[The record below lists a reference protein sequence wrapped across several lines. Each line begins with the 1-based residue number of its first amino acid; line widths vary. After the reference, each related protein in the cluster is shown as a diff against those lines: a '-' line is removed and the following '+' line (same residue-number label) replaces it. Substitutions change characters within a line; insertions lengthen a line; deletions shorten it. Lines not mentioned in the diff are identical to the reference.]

1 MSPQTQ
7 ITITHKNDLGAYFSD
22 WKTQMGIIYITI
34 EKRDSEES
42 ERYHITRIPQPI
54 ESFSFNSND
63 FSILLRYLDNRLRIL
78 EETPVTPI
86 EFPYQAYAEARVFL
100 KAFFI
105 FLRIL
110 LDDLAGIIE
119 HFYKTNERFY
129 MKKERLGRIRGFKEL
144 FKKADKSKR
153 TEDLSKLL
161 RPRRSW
167 FQELKKIRDDLV
179 HNYDSILISFKQ
191 DGEGRNVLGHFNI
204 KERTHYIH
212 EDTRKYIAL
221 ALSEYQKLIDDLL
234 DHFDERF
241 KDWYGIVQGKTSRT
255 TTIIE
260 DGITLWWAYKYGDY
274 RDQALKVDERQENL
288 G

>member
-7 ITITHKNDLGAYFSD
+7 IIITHKNDLRAYFSD
-22 WKTQMGIIYITI
+22 WKTQMGIIYISI
-34 EKRDSEES
+34 EKRDPEES
-42 ERYHITRIPQPI
+42 KRYHMTRIPQPI
-54 ESFSFNSND
+54 ESLSFNSDD
-63 FSILLRYLDNRLRIL
+63 FSILLRYLDNTLRIL

-119 HFYKTNERFY
+119 HFYKTNERIDLC
-129 MKKERLGRIRGFKEL
+129 KGKGFKEL
-144 FKKADKSKR
+144 LKKADKSKQ

-167 FQELKKIRDDLV
+167 FQELKRIRDDLV
-179 HNYDSILISFKQ
+179 HHYDSILISFRQ
-191 DGEGRNVLGHFNI
+191 NGEGRNVLGHFNI
-204 KERTHYIH
+204 KEQTRYVH
-212 EDTRKYIAL
+212 EDTRKYIGL
-221 ALSEYQKLIDDLL
+221 ALSEYQRLIDDLL

-241 KDWYGIVQGKTSRT
+241 KDWYGIVRGKTSRT
-255 TTIIE
+255 TIIIE
-260 DGITLWWAYKYGDY
+260 DGTTLWWAYKYGDY
-274 RDQALKVDERQENL
+274 RNQALQVDERQENF

>member
-7 ITITHKNDLGAYFSD
+7 ITITHKNDLRTYLGD
-22 WKTQMGIIYITI
+22 WKTQMGTIYISI
-34 EKRDSEES
+34 EKRDPEES
-42 ERYHITRIPQPI
+42 KRYHMTRIPQPI
-54 ESFSFNSND
+54 ESFSFNSDD
-63 FSILLRYLDNRLRIL
+63 FSIVLRYLDNTLRIL

-86 EFPYQAYAEARVFL
+86 EFPYQAYSEARVFL

-119 HFYKTNERFY
+119 HFYKKNERFY
-129 MKKERLGRIRGFKEL
+129 KKKERLGRIRGFNDL
-144 FKKADKSKR
+144 LKKADMSKGP
-153 TEDLSKLL
+153 ENLSKLL
-161 RPRRSW
+161 RPRCSW
-167 FQELKKIRDDLV
+167 FQELKKTRDDLV

-191 DGEGRNVLGHFNI
+191 NGKGRNVVGHFNI
-204 KERTHYIH
+204 KERTPYVH
-212 EDTRKYIAL
+212 EDTRKYIGL
-221 ALSEYQKLIDDLL
+221 ALSEYQRLIDDLL

-260 DGITLWWAYKYGDY
+260 GGITLWWAYKYGNY
-274 RDQALKVDERQENL
+274 RDQTLKVDERQENL